1 MYFGINLNRLFIS
14 NIILISSLNAGLV
27 GEGGLYKYKLLFTEK
42 DADFYR
48 IYCIKK
54 NSMFSISNHRPVKN
68 KNGKWYDMIEVD
80 KYLGMT
86 YDGLSINQFGEK
98 VCR

>member
-1 MYFGINLNRLFIS
+1 MLFTT
-14 NIILISSLNAGLV
+14 LSLNAGLV
-27 GEGGLYKYKLLFTEK
+27 GKGGLYDYKLLFTSDDGSK
-42 DADFYR
+42 VYR
-48 IYCIKK
+48 IYCVDK

-68 KNGKWYDMIEVD
+68 NNSKWYDMLEAN

-86 YDGLSINQFGEK
+86 YDNLSVKAFGEK